1 MEDKIKRL
9 LSEKLNQC
17 LLDRIAAAGAKEG
30 GPDILDAYNLR
41 HFSELHNHLTSECRL
56 TDDEMI
62 ALLQFVDPLDVA
74 MQCWKERDPE
84 KGFPICYLLHRIDA
98 YERFPLVDPAGCAT
112 KKEKQIQMLKDRL
125 DQNMSDY
132 QTELIA
138 MDKTELIAQ
147 SAKITA
153 MREAHAY
160 MKKYFVYELA
170 DLDVLLGMDRPLE
183 FVADQWLSAF
193 DDLLDMDFQLKDAIA
208 NVERENAAQ
217 QEKERSVLAE
227 EKPSIRRQLQEKM
240 QIAGQRPSPEVK
252 EKGSEV
258 R

>member
-98 YERFPLVDPAGCAT
+98 YERFPLVDP
-112 KKEKQIQMLKDRL
+112 
-125 DQNMSDY
+125 DY